1 MTGGRPRR
9 PPGQG
14 WTERRPSERAGATD
28 PARYVA
34 YQAMQ
39 AVGAGAY
46 ANLDVPARI
55 RRSVL
60 QRRDAAFVTELVYGA
75 TRMRGFYDAVVE
87 RCAGRRLADIDV
99 DLLDVLRLGA
109 HQLLGMRVGAHA
121 AVDQA
126 VALARQVRGGGAAGF
141 VNAVLRRVSE
151 KDARDWQGIL
161 TRDMEPTDA
170 LALAHSHPA
179 WIVHALRAALLGHAA
194 ATDDTV
200 DLELASLLV
209 ADNAPALVSLVARPG
224 LSDIDELV
232 YRGARASTL
241 SPLGAVLRHGGD
253 PASFAA
259 VREGRAAVQDEGSQ
273 LVTLALAAA
282 EPGPGDERRAWL
294 DLCAGPGGKAALL
307 AALCAPQ
314 GVTLFAND
322 VSAHR
327 SDLVRGAVR
336 AAVDAGAQVMVGTGD
351 GCLIGQEEPASFDKV
366 LLDAPCT
373 GLGALRRRPEAR
385 WRRRPEDLPELTGLQ
400 RRLLASALA
409 AARPGGLVAYVTC
422 SPHLAET
429 RHLVEDVLRRTPGVS
444 TVDAQPLVRDAEG
457 DPVAGLGKPPFAQ
470 LWPHRHGSDAMF
482 LALLRRDA

>member
-1 MTGGRPRR
+1 
-9 PPGQG
+9 
-14 WTERRPSERAGATD
+14 
-28 PARYVA
+28 
-34 YQAMQ
+34 MQ
-39 AVGAGAY
+39 AIGAGAY

-55 RRSVL
+55 RRAGL

-75 TRMRGFYDAVVE
+75 TRMRGLYDAVLE
-87 RCAGRRLADIDV
+87 RCAGRRLEDIDGE
-99 DLLDVLRLGA
+99 LLDVLRLGA

-151 KDARDWQGIL
+151 KDSRRWQEIL
-161 TRDMEPTDA
+161 TRDADPAETIA
-170 LALAHSHPA
+170 LVHSHPV
-179 WIVHALRAALLGHAA
+179 WIVQALRAALLGHGA
-194 ATDDTV
+194 ATDATV
-200 DLELASLLV
+200 DAELTALLT
-209 ADNAPALVSLVARPG
+209 ADNTPALVSLVARPG
-224 LSDIDELV
+224 LADVDELV
-232 YRGARASTL
+232 YRGARASAL
-241 SPLGAVLRHGGD
+241 SPIGAVLQHGGD
-253 PASFAA
+253 PSSFAA
-259 VREGRAAVQDEGSQ
+259 VRQGRAAVQDEGSQ
-273 LVTLALAAA
+273 ILTLALAAA
-282 EPGPGDERRAWL
+282 EPGAGPDQHAWL

-307 AALCAPQ
+307 AALAGPR

-336 AAVDAGAQVMVGTGD
+336 AAVDAGAEVMVGTGD
-351 GCLIGQEEPASFDKV
+351 GCLIGPDEPAAFDKV

-400 RRLLASALA
+400 RRLLASALTA
-409 AARPGGLVAYVTC
+409 VRPGGLVAYVTC

-429 RHLVEDVLRRTPGVS
+429 RHLVEDALRHTPGVAA
-444 TVDAQPLVRDAEG
+444 VDAQPLVRDADGE
-457 DPVAGLGKPPFAQ
+457 PVPGLGKAPFAQ

-482 LALLRRDA
+482 LALLRRTD